1 MSFDE
6 GYRAGSTGCAK
17 AIETAET
24 LGALREQKRI
34 IELIKPFA
42 QCDECD
48 AGGKA
53 DDCSPKLAQYII
65 DLIKKVDK

>member
-6 GYRAGSTGCAK
+6 GYKAGTVGMAK

-24 LGALREQKRI
+24 LGSIREQKRI
-34 IELIKPFA
+34 IAIIEPFA
-42 QCDECD
+42 KCDECD

-53 DDCSPKLAQYII
+53 DDCSPALAQYII

>member
-1 MSFDE
+1 MGFDE
-6 GYRAGSTGCAK
+6 GYKAGFAGCAK

-24 LGALREQKRI
+24 LGAIREQKRI
-34 IELIKPFA
+34 IALIEPFA

-48 AGGKA
+48 AGSKS